1 MRVDRKINDDG
12 DYGQRQ
18 AFRQYVPKD
27 YLSRA
32 EMNNPL
38 EMRRQQ
44 RWHADSP
51 SAYDYVES
59 RDDIPQRRQSQRT
72 MFIPTTPSTRG
83 PRKDSLYHATDISL
97 DSEKVDSMIQEVLQ
111 QNHSS
116 VSKTERLHQR
126 NRQLQHE
133 QKRQNGRLSSSSRQ
147 EHSYLGYISG
157 KPSKRFESSLHAE
170 QRSISPISSRS
181 DFDNNAY
188 AKYHRHPQSRMN
200 RRDTDKMP
208 PNVPKTSDVPIRTSK
223 IPGGT
228 AYLRSATIHQP
239 HENMYQDQRTH
250 HHSLPP
256 HDWQEGAVNSSR
268 TPRNSLSN
276 FRVRREDEYAMT
288 SSYYNQLGSPDSQYS
303 HFVPTLPPIQQEVV
317 DDKKKGNFE
326 RMYQSPEYKKSLNR
340 ILERRIQEKM
350 NDLSKNKDSIFHQ
363 NTSSFDDQHLVLRQ
377 SASSLDDSTKSGD
390 ERRSSQ
396 HVKTILETQDI
407 AKGNDTIMS
416 FDIVQSG
423 DRIKVRPSTALSTST
438 GITSSRDKRKSKKNT
453 SSMSTGDIDGKTKL
467 RGRHRSFQIKDVKKI
482 AKQVKEERTKSK
494 RKKEQF
500 DKYGIEEESTIDSEM
515 EDKNSNDSWDTQSS
529 ESKRIVKPRSPSKSK
544 RRTKNK
550 MKKKKSTKTTYEVS
564 GEEEVSDTDYSEG
577 SWQDDTTSKSKHK
590 TKHKMKKK
598 KSKKTTYE
606 VSGEEEVSDT
616 DYSEGSWQDDTRK
629 AQNSHHKGKD
639 KGRRGSKAHHLPN
652 EKEAEWHGSSFG
664 DREVKVFSQSDYKA
678 ESQTSV
684 RSKWRDEDTLL
695 VPIGD
700 HICEAA
706 LIALATVSL
715 AEDNFVINTDVAMR
729 TVSSIIGAN
738 KDEELYLKTKQVFFQ
753 PVSYALTR
761 SEGFLALSIEVVQE
775 KIRNFLVEN
784 DNNTPFRRK
793 GQLTEIEFWSLCCIL
808 ATKAVMKSASEN
820 KMELAYAAAEAV
832 LFSINV
838 DNGSSTCWTGT
849 AGSRLKDVGREV
861 SRVLKSISGGTKS
874 IQSLAE
880 ATIINEGS
888 KRLAQE
894 KDLQESSSSGQRHH
908 HEKRRQMSGDFVF
921 ERESHSPINKED
933 DYDLLEKQF
942 RASLQRKKEYME

>member
-1 MRVDRKINDDG
+1 
-12 DYGQRQ
+12 
-18 AFRQYVPKD
+18 
-27 YLSRA
+27 
-32 EMNNPL
+32 
-38 EMRRQQ
+38 
-44 RWHADSP
+44 
-51 SAYDYVES
+51 
-59 RDDIPQRRQSQRT
+59 
-72 MFIPTTPSTRG
+72 
-83 PRKDSLYHATDISL
+83 
-97 DSEKVDSMIQEVLQ
+97 
-111 QNHSS
+111 
-116 VSKTERLHQR
+116 
-126 NRQLQHE
+126 
-133 QKRQNGRLSSSSRQ
+133 
-147 EHSYLGYISG
+147 
-157 KPSKRFESSLHAE
+157 
-170 QRSISPISSRS
+170 
-181 DFDNNAY
+181 
-188 AKYHRHPQSRMN
+188 MN

-326 RMYQSPEYKKSLNR
+326 QMYQSPEYKKSLNR
-340 ILERRIQEKM
+340 ILERRIKEKM
-350 NDLSKNKDSIFHQ
+350 NDLSKNKHSIFHQ

-467 RGRHRSFQIKDVKKI
+467 RGRHRPFQIKDVKKI
-482 AKQVKEERTKSK
+482 AKQVKEEKTKSK

-515 EDKNSNDSWDTQSS
+515 EEKNSNDSWDTQSS

-577 SWQDDTTSKSKHK
+577 SWQDDT
-590 TKHKMKKK
+590 
-598 KSKKTTYE
+598 
-606 VSGEEEVSDT
+606 
-616 DYSEGSWQDDTRK
+616 RK

-639 KGRRGSKAHHLPN
+639 KGRRGSKAHHVPN
-652 EKEAEWHGSSFG
+652 ENEAEWHGSSFG
-664 DREVKVFSQSDYKA
+664 DKEVKVFSQSDYKA

-761 SEGFLALSIEVVQE
+761 SDGFLALSIEVVQE

-832 LFSINV
+832 LSSINA
-838 DNGSSTCWTGT
+838 DNGSSTCWTDT

-861 SRVLKSISGGTKS
+861 SRVLKLISGGTKS

-894 KDLQESSSSGQRHH
+894 KDLQESSSSGQRHR